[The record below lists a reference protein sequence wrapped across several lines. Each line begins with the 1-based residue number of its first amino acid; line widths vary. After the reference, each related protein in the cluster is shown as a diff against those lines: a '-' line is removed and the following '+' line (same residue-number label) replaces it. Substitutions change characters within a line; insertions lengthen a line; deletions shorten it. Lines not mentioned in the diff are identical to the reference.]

1 MQIPSLLVKVQK
13 AIKASLLAD
22 QHYLLAVSGGAD
34 SLALAHACA
43 VLAQQGWGYY
53 SVCHV
58 EHGLRAA
65 ESLRDMELVKQFC
78 RQHKLPCYVER
89 VDVLSLAEA
98 EHLSLEE
105 AARNLRYAALRRTA
119 SAVGAKMI
127 ATAHHRGDQAETV
140 LIKLLRGAGLDGL
153 AGMRSCQNDIIRPL
167 LAIDRSELVDYCRLT
182 ATEYC
187 IDSTNADTVYTRN
200 RVRLLLLPLLQKQ
213 FNPEIIPTLA
223 RTANSLAQDADCLTQ
238 LADELY
244 IQSAKIKADSISFS
258 AAVLMQQPAALR
270 QRLLR
275 RAYFA
280 LGGKELS
287 YERTLALESLC
298 RSRIGGKLIQLP
310 GKIAAVYKKKQIIFI
325 KSR

>member
-1 MQIPSLLVKVQK
+1 MQIPSLLVKVQTT
-13 AIKASLLAD
+13 IRASLLAD

-43 VLAQQGWGYY
+43 VLAQQGWGHY

-78 RQHKLPCYVER
+78 RQYKLPCYVEQ

-105 AARNLRYAALRRTA
+105 AARNLRYAVLRRTA

-127 ATAHHRGDQAETV
+127 VTAHHRGDQAETV

-167 LAIDRSELVDYCRLT
+167 LAVDRSELVDYCRLT
-182 ATEYC
+182 GTEYC
-187 IDSTNADTVYTRN
+187 TDSTNADTVYTRN

-213 FNPEIIPTLA
+213 FNPDIIPTLA
-223 RTANSLAQDADCLTQ
+223 RTANLLAQDANCLTQ

-244 IQSAKIKADSISFS
+244 IQSAQIKADSISFS

-275 RAYFA
+275 RAYFD

-298 RSRIGGKLIQLP
+298 SSRRGGKLVQLP
-310 GKIAAVYKKKQIIFI
+310 GKIAAVYKKRQIIFI